1 MYIEDLYRN
10 VRRAHF
16 VGGLNIRETARMFNL
31 NRSTVNKML
40 EYSVPP
46 GYRRE
51 QPPRRPK
58 LDPYKGVID
67 RILEDNQSLP
77 KKQPHT
83 AKRICDRL
91 RDEHGFPGKYTIVKD
106 YVRERRRQTREMFVP
121 AGTFSRARPV

>member
-1 MYIEDLYRN
+1 MEGWRVYIVDLYRR

-16 VGGLNIRETARMFNL
+16 VEGMSVREAARMFNL
-31 NRSTVNKML
+31 HRSTVNKML

-46 GYRRE
+46 WYRRE
-51 QPPRRPK
+51 QPLRRPK
-58 LDPYKGVID
+58 LDPYRGGSD
-67 RILEDNQSLP
+67 SILGDNQSLQ

-106 YVRERRRQTREMFVP
+106 
-121 AGTFSRARPV
+121 

>member
-1 MYIEDLYRN
+1 
-10 VRRAHF
+10 
-16 VGGLNIRETARMFNL
+16 MFNL
-31 NRSTVNKML
+31 HRSTVSKML

-83 AKRICDRL
+83 VKRICGRL
-91 RDEHGFPGKYTIVKD
+91 RDEQGFPGKYTIVKD